1 MKKQII
7 KQALITAV
15 IFFMVGTTMSL
26 KAQQVPL
33 FNQYYNLK
41 SLVYTSA
48 NAFEQ
53 NRQISFVFRD
63 QFGGLIGSPRNFALA
78 YTGSVRNKMGLN
90 ANITSS
96 DIGIISQTKL
106 SAGAGYKL
114 FAEGN
119 NGLSLGTQVGLSLFS
134 LNEDRVNPENPAD
147 NVIIDLLGSNGSSV
161 SLDLSLSYRANQFS
175 LDLAVPNI
183 INESLSDDAYIQ
195 INDDNIPDL
204 IVGASYAIEL
214 GPEATLTPN
223 VTLRQ
228 RETIGLEVDFLT
240 RLDLKDKFYISGGYR
255 ANYGVTGGVG
265 VRLFPKLLF
274 TYHYDFGQSDVP
286 FLADG
291 FNEFGLHLRLN
302 EKEEREDACIAG
314 GEAVINRIVDEKIFD
329 ANLVSAE
336 DRSMALCYLSSL
348 EEGKRKEKNL
358 KAEEAYQALFA
369 KVKADELARQEA
381 ARQARLEQERAA
393 EEQQKA
399 EAAAKERERLA
410 EVERLKLQERQ
421 RLAQLKKEEID
432 KALSLATQSVAF
444 NSGSATLKTES
455 YESLNAVA
463 GLLADNPE
471 IKLALSGYTD
481 NTGNADNN
489 LRLSGQ
495 RAAAVKTY
503 LVEQGI
509 AEDRIT
515 AEGFGVANP
524 IADNATAEGRAINR
538 RVEMKIIQ

>member
-1 MKKQII
+1 MKKQFI
-7 KQALITAV
+7 KHAIITAV
-15 IFFMVGTTMSL
+15 IFFMVGTTRSL

-96 DIGIISQTKL
+96 DIGFISQTKL

-114 FAEGN
+114 FGEGS
-119 NGLSLGTQVGLSLFS
+119 NGLSVGTQVGLSLFS

-175 LDLAVPNI
+175 FDLAVPNI
-183 INESLSDDAYIQ
+183 VNESLSDDAYIR
-195 INDDNIPDL
+195 INDDNIPDF

-228 RETIGLEVDFLT
+228 RETIGSEVDFLT

-302 EKEEREDACIAG
+302 EQEEREEACIAG
-314 GEAVINRIVDEKIFD
+314 GEAVINRVVDEKIFD
-329 ANLVSAE
+329 ENLVSAE

-381 ARQARLEQERAA
+381 ARQAKLEQERQA
-393 EEQQKA
+393 EEA
-399 EAAAKERERLA
+399 EKERQRLA
-410 EVERLKLQERQ
+410 EIERLKLQERQ

-463 GLLADNPE
+463 RLLADNPE

-489 LRLSGQ
+489 LRLSRQ
-495 RAAAVKTY
+495 RAAAVKAY

-509 AEDRIT
+509 TEARIT
-515 AEGFGVANP
+515 SEGYGVADP
-524 IADNATAEGRAINR
+524 IAGNTTAEGRAINR

>member
-1 MKKQII
+1 MKKQLKKHAI
-7 KQALITAV
+7 ITAV
-15 IFFMVGTTMSL
+15 IFFMVGATVSV

-33 FNQYYNLK
+33 FNQYYNVK
-41 SLVYTSA
+41 SLAYTSA

-78 YTGSVRNKMGLN
+78 YTGAARNKMGYN
-90 ANITSS
+90 ANIVSS
-96 DIGIISQTKL
+96 DIGFISQTKISGGL
-106 SAGAGYKL
+106 GYKL
-114 FAEGN
+114 FGEDN
-119 NGLSLGTQVGLSLFS
+119 NGLSIGTQVGISLFS

-147 NVIIDLLGSNGSSV
+147 NVLIDLLGSNGSSV
-161 SLDLSLSYRANQFS
+161 SLDLSLSYRVDKFS

-183 INESLSDDAYIQ
+183 INESLSDDAYIR
-195 INDDNIPDL
+195 INDDNIPDFV
-204 IVGASYAIEL
+204 VGASYAIEL

-228 RETIGLEVDFLT
+228 RETIGSEIDFLT

-265 VRLFPKLLF
+265 IKLFPKLLF

-314 GEAVINRIVDEKIFD
+314 GEAVVNRIVDEKIFD
-329 ANLVSAE
+329 ENLVSAE
-336 DRSMALCYLSSL
+336 DRSLALCYLSSL

-369 KVKADELARQEA
+369 KVKADALASQEA
-381 ARQARLEQERAA
+381 ARQARLEQERQEEERRKAVAA
-393 EEQQKA
+393 E
-399 EAAAKERERLA
+399 KERERLA
-410 EVERLKLQERQ
+410 EIEKLKLQERQ
-421 RLAQLKKEEID
+421 RLAELKKEEID
-432 KALSLATQSVAF
+432 KVLSLATQSIAF

-455 YESLNAVA
+455 YESLKAVA
-463 GLLADNPE
+463 KLLEDNPE
-471 IKLALSGYTD
+471 VKLALSGYTD

-489 LRLSGQ
+489 LRLSRQ

-509 AEDRIT
+509 SEGRIT
-515 AEGFGVANP
+515 AEGYGISNP
-524 IADNATAEGRAINR
+524 IADNNTAEGRAINR

>member
-1 MKKQII
+1 MKKQFI
-7 KQALITAV
+7 KHAIITAV
-15 IFFMVGTTMSL
+15 IFFMVGTAMGL

-33 FNQYYNLK
+33 FNQYYNVK
-41 SLVYTSA
+41 SLAYPSA
-48 NAFEQ
+48 TAFEQ

-78 YTGSVRNKMGLN
+78 YTGSVRNKIGLN

-96 DIGIISQTKL
+96 DIGFISQTKI

-114 FAEGN
+114 FGEGN
-119 NGLSLGTQVGLSLFS
+119 EGLSIGTQLGLSLFS

-147 NVIIDLLGSNGSSV
+147 NVIIDLLGNNGSSA
-161 SLDLSLSYRANQFS
+161 SLDISLSYRTGKLN

-195 INDDNIPDL
+195 INDDNIPDF
-204 IVGASYAIEL
+204 IVGAGYAIEL

-228 RETIGLEVDFLT
+228 RETIGSEIDFLAQ
-240 RLDLKDKFYISGGYR
+240 LDLKEKFYISGGYR

-265 VRLFPKLLF
+265 IRLFPKLLF

-302 EKEEREDACIAG
+302 DKEEREDACVAG

-329 ANLVSAE
+329 ENLVSPE
-336 DRSMALCYLSSL
+336 NRSMALCYLASL
-348 EEGKRKEKNL
+348 EQGKRKEKNL

-381 ARQARLEQERAA
+381 ARQARLEAERQEEERKKA
-393 EEQQKA
+393 EEA
-399 EAAAKERERLA
+399 EKERERLA
-410 EVERLKLQERQ
+410 EIEKLKLQERE
-421 RLAQLKKEEID
+421 RLAQLKREEID
-432 KALSLATQSVAF
+432 KVLSLATKSVAF

-455 YESLNAVA
+455 YESLDAVA
-463 GLLADNPE
+463 KLLADNLE
-471 IKLALSGYTD
+471 VKLALLGYTD

-489 LRLSGQ
+489 LNLSKA

-509 AEDRIT
+509 RGARIT
-515 AEGFGVANP
+515 AEGYGIANP
-524 IADNATAEGRAINR
+524 IADNNTAEGRAINR
-538 RVEMKIIQ
+538 RVEMRIIQ

>member
-7 KQALITAV
+7 KHAIITAV
-15 IFFMVGTTMSL
+15 LFFMVGATMRVT
-26 KAQQVPL
+26 AQQVPL
-33 FNQYYNLK
+33 FNQYYNIK
-41 SLVYTSA
+41 SLVYTST

-90 ANITSS
+90 ANVTSA
-96 DIGIISQTKL
+96 DIGFISQTKL
-106 SAGAGYKL
+106 SAGGGYKL
-114 FAEGN
+114 FGEGS

-161 SLDLSLSYRANQFS
+161 SLDLSLSYRVSQFS

-195 INDDNIPDL
+195 INDDNIPDF

-228 RETIGLEVDFLT
+228 RETIGSEVDFLT

-265 VRLFPKLLF
+265 IKLFPKLLF

-302 EKEEREDACIAG
+302 DKEEREDECISG
-314 GEAVINRIVDEKIFD
+314 GEAVVNKIIDEKIFD
-329 ANLVSAE
+329 ENLVSAE
-336 DRSMALCYLSSL
+336 DRSLALCYLSSL

-358 KAEEAYQALFA
+358 KGEEAYQALFA

-381 ARQARLEQERAA
+381 VRQAKLEQERQD
-393 EEQQKA
+393 EEKRKA
-399 EAAAKERERLA
+399 EAAEKERERLA
-410 EVERLKLQERQ
+410 EIERLELQERQ
-421 RLAQLKKEEID
+421 RLAQQKKEEID
-432 KALSLATQSVAF
+432 KVLSLATRSVAF

-463 GLLADNPE
+463 QLLEDNPE
-471 IKLALSGYTD
+471 VKLVLSGYTD

-489 LRLSGQ
+489 LMLSKQ

-503 LVEQGI
+503 LIGQGGS
-509 AEDRIT
+509 EGRIT
-515 AEGFGVANP
+515 AEGFGIARP
-524 IADNATAEGRAINR
+524 LADNATAEGRAINR
-538 RVEMKIIQ
+538 RVEMKIVQ

>member
-1 MKKQII
+1 MNNRMKNFSRQLVVFFFL
-7 KQALITAV
+7 ALIATEV
-15 IFFMVGTTMSL
+15 

-33 FNQYYNLK
+33 FNQYYNVN
-41 SLVYTSA
+41 SLAYTSG
-48 NAFEQ
+48 NAFSQ
-53 NRQISFVFRD
+53 DRQVSFVFRD

-78 YTGSVRNKMGLN
+78 YTGSVGNKMGLN
-90 ANITSS
+90 ANITSA
-96 DIGIISQTKL
+96 DIGFISQTKI
-106 SAGAGYKL
+106 SAGTGYKL
-114 FAEGN
+114 FGEGA
-119 NGLSLGTQVGLSLFS
+119 NGLSIGTQLGLSLFS

-161 SLDLSLSYRANQFS
+161 SLDFSLSYRVNQLS

-195 INDDNIPDL
+195 INDDNVPDF

-228 RETIGLEVDFLT
+228 RETIGSEVDFLA

-302 EKEEREDACIAG
+302 DKEEREDACVTG
-314 GEAVINRIVDEKIFD
+314 GEAVVNRIVDEKIFD
-329 ANLVSAE
+329 ENLVSPD
-336 DRSMALCYLSSL
+336 DRTMALCYFASL
-348 EEGKRKEKNL
+348 ETGKRKEKNL

-381 ARQARLEQERAA
+381 ARQARLEAERQEEERKQAEA
-393 EEQQKA
+393 EE
-399 EAAAKERERLA
+399 KERERLA
-410 EVERLKLQERQ
+410 EIERLKLQERQ
-421 RLAQLKKEEID
+421 RLAQLKREEID

-463 GLLADNPE
+463 KLLADNPE
-471 IKLALSGYTD
+471 VKLALSGYTD

-489 LRLSGQ
+489 LRLSKA
-495 RAAAVKTY
+495 RAAAVKAY
-503 LVEQGI
+503 LVEQGT
-509 AEDRIT
+509 AEARIT
-515 AEGFGVANP
+515 AEGYGIANP
-524 IADNATAEGRAINR
+524 IADNTTAEGRAINR

>member
-1 MKKQII
+1 MKKQFI
-7 KQALITAV
+7 KHAILTAV
-15 IFFMVGTTMSL
+15 IFFMVGATMGVN
-26 KAQQVPL
+26 AQQVPL
-33 FNQYYNLK
+33 FNQYYNIQ
-41 SLVYTSA
+41 SLAYTST

-78 YTGSVRNKMGLN
+78 YTGAVRNKIGYN
-90 ANITSS
+90 ANIVSS
-96 DIGIISQTKL
+96 DIGFISQTKISGGL
-106 SAGAGYKL
+106 GYKL
-114 FAEGN
+114 FGEGN
-119 NGLSLGTQVGLSLFS
+119 SGLSIGTQVGLSLFS

-161 SLDLSLSYRANQFS
+161 SLDLSLSYRVNQFS

-183 INESLSDDAYIQ
+183 MNESLSDDAYIQ
-195 INDDNIPDL
+195 INDDNIPDF

-228 RETIGLEVDFLT
+228 RETIGSEIDFLT

-255 ANYGVTGGVG
+255 ANYGVTGGIG
-265 VRLFPKLLF
+265 IRLLPKLLF

-302 EKEEREDACIAG
+302 DKEEREDACIAG
-314 GEAVINRIVDEKIFD
+314 GEAVINRIIDEKIFD
-329 ANLVSAE
+329 ENLVNAE
-336 DRSMALCYLSSL
+336 DRSLALCYLSSL

-381 ARQARLEQERAA
+381 TRQAKLEQERQ
-393 EEQQKA
+393 EEERRKA
-399 EAAAKERERLA
+399 EAEAKERERLA
-410 EVERLKLQERQ
+410 EIEKLKLQERQ
-421 RLAQLKKEEID
+421 RLAQIRKEEID
-432 KALSLATQSVAF
+432 KALLLATQSIAF
-444 NSGSATLKTES
+444 NSGSAILKTES
-455 YESLNAVA
+455 YESLNAVTK
-463 GLLADNPE
+463 LLADNPE
-471 IKLALSGYTD
+471 VKLALSGYTD

-489 LRLSGQ
+489 LRLSRQ
-495 RAAAVKTY
+495 RAATVKAY

-509 AEDRIT
+509 TENRIT
-515 AEGFGVANP
+515 AEGFGIANP
-524 IADNATAEGRAINR
+524 IADNNTAEGRAINR